1 MKENEIKE
9 FLNSQNINFAK
20 QSTIWAT
27 IKPTIGAYNNGFG
40 DTMYVMKDHI
50 LHFNN
55 EGLAI
60 FAIDDN
66 SGRILKDTLKFF
78 PIQDIKLNLK
88 MNVLGLLLTISTEKG
103 DIEFKIRKSIIGC
116 PWHKEN
122 LSFILLGMSA
132 PKE

>member
-40 DTMYVMKDHI
+40 DTMHVMKDHI

-55 EGLAI
+55 EWLAI

-78 PIQDIKLNLK
+78 PIQDIKLSANLQSC
-88 MNVLGLLLTISTEKG
+88 G
-103 DIEFKIRKSIIGC
+103 
-116 PWHKEN
+116 
-122 LSFILLGMSA
+122 
-132 PKE
+132 